1 MSQDI
6 YSAPESELEQTET
19 VDNLFYVVSPL
30 KFWLLFLMTFG
41 FYQIYWFF
49 KNWQNFKTV
58 TGQKMIP
65 ALRGLFSIFFAHSLF
80 REVDAVLEERN
91 IAAQWSPGSL
101 ATIYV
106 ITAIGNNLCDRLSKM
121 NVGSPVTDAFAVI
134 LIPVVGYVLYRAQCM
149 INLAMGDPQGQT
161 NSRFTL
167 WNILWILS
175 GGVVWLAAGIG
186 VVVMIFYPEFLAN

>member
-1 MSQDI
+1 LSQDI
-6 YSAPESELEQTET
+6 YSTPESSLEPAGPGDT
-19 VDNLFYVVSPL
+19 LFYVVSPL

-58 TGQKMIP
+58 TGQTMIP
-65 ALRGLFSIFFAHSLF
+65 PLRGLFSIFFAHSLF
-80 REVDAVLEERN
+80 REVDAVLEERK

-101 ATIYV
+101 ATVYV

-121 NVGSPVTDAFAVI
+121 NVGSPVTDGLAVI
-134 LIPVVGYVLYRAQCM
+134 LIPVVAYVLYRAQCM
-149 INLAMGDPQGQT
+149 INLAMGDPKGVS
-161 NSRFTL
+161 NSRFTV

-175 GGVVWLAAGIG
+175 GGIIWLAAGVG
-186 VVVMIFYPEFLAN
+186 VVVMIFYPELLAS